1 MNPNNSS
8 ILSAPAGDTGP
19 SGGGTQSGGTLADT
33 KQKIAQTARDTAS
46 KVKTAASD
54 TVAKAK
60 GEAQRVVTEKK
71 ETAAN
76 RIGGYSSAI
85 HDTARSIEEKDPNIA
100 WFTHQAADK
109 LQSVADYMRNSDLA
123 CVRGDCEGIARR
135 NPALFFGGMFF
146 AGLLVGN
153 MLKASRRTYD
163 ENNGDGQLDYSGQ
176 AGMDTEW
183 SENRDNALTPADLSA
198 AERNAAG
205 I

>member
-1 MNPNNSS
+1 MNPHHS
-8 ILSAPAGDTGP
+8 ILSAPAGDSGP
-19 SGGGTQSGGTLADT
+19 GGGGAQNGGALAETRQKFTQ
-33 KQKIAQTARDTAS
+33 TAS
-46 KVKTAASD
+46 KVKSAAAD

-60 GEAQRVVTEKK
+60 GEAQRIANEKK
-71 ETAAN
+71 ETAAS
-76 RIGGYSSAI
+76 RLGGYSAAI

-109 LQSVADYMRNSDLA
+109 LQSVADYVRNNDFA
-123 CVRGDCEGIARR
+123 CFRGDCEGIARR

-153 MLKASRRTYD
+153 MLKASRRRYD
-163 ENNGDGQLDYSGQ
+163 ERHRDFGYDRESELELVGGGTDQMGDLP
-176 AGMDTEW
+176 A
-183 SENRDNALTPADLSA
+183 TPVMTQ